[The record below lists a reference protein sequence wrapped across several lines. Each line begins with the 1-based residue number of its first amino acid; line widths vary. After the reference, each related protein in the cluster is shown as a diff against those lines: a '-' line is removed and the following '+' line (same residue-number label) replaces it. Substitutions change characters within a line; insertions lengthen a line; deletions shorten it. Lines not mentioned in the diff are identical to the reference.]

1 MLLQPKQEINNA
13 GHHQAED
20 LKQLSSVAL
29 QCSRISLYE
38 LSLPC
43 LLISGGSS
51 VHCSCHHCCVSQT
64 STHDP
69 NSTASANFSIPLCDS
84 YPLFSWL
91 FYVLILTTVLGGSP
105 QICQLL
111 PWLTSIPKLDPV
123 VDCTHFSHKAFFLPL
138 LCVTCTHR
146 NPSPEPL
153 HSVPFLLS
161 RQRVLLEEIT
171 ARQTSVTDI
180 LSITSAYLLSAAF
193 ASLSLHGPNLYHCPQ
208 WSWPPV
214 VPLIVSM

>member
-1 MLLQPKQEINNA
+1 MGLSALSYWEDYWISEPPDYLSSFVLTQQWPSSKLGSKLCTVSWERALPAPWIPRSIMLLQPKQEINNA

-51 VHCSCHHCCVSQT
+51 LHCSCHHSCVSQT
-64 STHDP
+64 SAHDP

-123 VDCTHFSHKAFFLPL
+123 VDCTHFSH
-138 LCVTCTHR
+138 
-146 NPSPEPL
+146 
-153 HSVPFLLS
+153 
-161 RQRVLLEEIT
+161 
-171 ARQTSVTDI
+171 
-180 LSITSAYLLSAAF
+180 
-193 ASLSLHGPNLYHCPQ
+193 
-208 WSWPPV
+208 
-214 VPLIVSM
+214 